1 MNVKHL
7 VVIGI
12 VALWAAVPAYAEEA
26 ANLQLAKSWV
36 KDIVAVKTPA
46 EVRAIVEQ
54 YMSSDYVQH
63 SNRFPPGRA
72 GIIEVLSKA
81 VAAGIPLKP
90 ANLIH
95 RSFVAKDDF
104 VMWIDEN
111 EDPAKPSTHSFMF
124 EIFHV
129 KDGKF
134 VEHWET
140 GS

>member
-1 MNVKHL
+1 MNAKHL
-7 VVIGI
+7 VAIGI
-12 VALWAAVPAYAEEA
+12 IALWVAVPTHADEVT
-26 ANLQLAKSWV
+26 NLQFAKNWA

-46 EVRAIVEQ
+46 EVRAVVEQ
-54 YMSSDYVQH
+54 YMSPDYVQH

-81 VAAGIPLKP
+81 VAAGIALKP
-90 ANLIH
+90 TNLIH
-95 RSFVAKDDF
+95 RSFVANGDF

-124 EIFHV
+124 EIFRV
-129 KDGKF
+129 MDGKF